1 MASAEASPVACAG
14 RAIELRDESA
24 LKSPERLLA
33 SDGLAEKAPIKTIVA
48 GSFHLNEL
56 DRSRRPGG
64 GVFFVAT
71 HLTDTRTLNDLQHI
85 NL

>member
-14 RAIELRDESA
+14 RAIELRDESS
-24 LKSPERLLA
+24 LEESGTA
-33 SDGLAEKAPIKTIVA
+33 SDGPETAPIKAIVA
-48 GSFHLNEL
+48 GSFHLDEL

-71 HLTDTRTLNDLQHI
+71 HLTDTRTLNDLPHT